1 MDLAAEEEAVYQ
13 MMDINANLKD
23 ELTQVIDQMESQ
35 ILKIYQKQESK
46 RAAEAE
52 LMDQVNGKNQTLKEG
67 QKKYVQLKKSIKT
80 MWQELEIDYSIDQV
94 TKMEDEL
101 RLKEAKVAELKGEA
115 KTQTKVITNTGN
127 ILETINKTEENKGK
141 AEDLTSHITIAA
153 ARYKKLR
160 HETLE
165 SSRLI
170 KEQHLHIQRL
180 SKKSKQSAVYI
191 KEEKNRMQKSE

>member
-67 QKKYVQLKKSIKT
+67 QKKYV
-80 MWQELEIDYSIDQV
+80 
-94 TKMEDEL
+94 
-101 RLKEAKVAELKGEA
+101 
-115 KTQTKVITNTGN
+115 
-127 ILETINKTEENKGK
+127 
-141 AEDLTSHITIAA
+141 
-153 ARYKKLR
+153 
-160 HETLE
+160 
-165 SSRLI
+165 
-170 KEQHLHIQRL
+170 
-180 SKKSKQSAVYI
+180 
-191 KEEKNRMQKSE
+191 